1 MQDHNLFLCYIDKLN
16 HLGIQYFIT
25 GSVAAIIYG
34 EPRLTH
40 DIDIVIYLNE
50 RDIAKFVAEFPENE
64 FYVPP
69 MEVIKNEIKRE
80 VRGHFNLICHESGF
94 KADIYPIGNDSLHIW
109 AMKNRKE
116 YEVDNTLIFVAPPEY
131 VIIRKLQY
139 YEEGNSDK
147 HLRDI
152 RNIIADCIVPINYN
166 FIREHLTSTKLISL
180 FNLIHEP
187 HK

>member
-1 MQDHNLFLCYIDKLN
+1 MQDRNPFLCYIDKLN
-16 HLGIQYFIT
+16 RLGTRYFVT

-50 RDIAKFVAEFPENE
+50 YDVAKFVAEFPENE

-69 MEVIKNEIKRE
+69 LEVIKNEIKRG
-80 VRGHFNLICHESGF
+80 VRGHFNLICHETGF

-109 AMKNRKE
+109 AMKNKKE
-116 YEVDNTLIFVAPPEY
+116 YKIDNTPIFVAPPEY

-139 YEEGNSDK
+139 YEEGDSDK

-152 RNIIADCIVPINYN
+152 KSIIVNCIVPINYD
-166 FIREHLTSTKLISL
+166 FIKEHLTSGKLVELFKSL
-180 FNLIHEP
+180 FNT
-187 HK
+187 